1 MEASPTEGQTVSIL
15 SVMGRQA
22 REDVRELTA
31 FRRGLRQSL
40 TCWGDALFEL
50 CDAMLCGGGSVSSIP
65 SLSLEPVFRRSHGS
79 LYKALAKGRIDEDRL
94 RRLLVA
100 KRPMDWPMVFAVD
113 ASTWA
118 RCDAEC
124 SPERGFYYSA
134 SKHSAGQ
141 PIVAGWS
148 YQWISQLS
156 WAPDSWSAPLDAMRI
171 PPMRDA
177 TDTTIEQIRRLIDLL
192 PNNGE
197 VPVFVFDAGYDPIAI
212 GHDLGGERAEVLCRI
227 RDDRVFYCDPPPRAN
242 RPAGTGGRPPRHGK
256 AWKCSEVKSW
266 PEPSARLVASDP
278 RYGKVKVTAWHEMHP
293 RLSRRGHWSAYK
305 ALPIVRGAVIRV
317 DVEHLPKPTARAK
330 KTLWLWWSGDGEPD
344 LDLCWR
350 AYLRRFDIE
359 HEFRFAKGTLGWT
372 TPSLCTP
379 EQADRWTWLV
389 VGALTQLRL
398 ARGLVADLRL
408 PWERPRDPAQ
418 LTPAR
423 VRRGFRR
430 LRATIGTPA
439 SPPKSHT
446 AGPGRPKGTRKP
458 PRTRYP
464 AVKRAA

>member
-1 MEASPTEGQTVSIL
+1 MEGGQFST
-15 SVMGRQA
+15 G
-22 REDVRELTA
+22 
-31 FRRGLRQSL
+31 
-40 TCWGDALFEL
+40 
-50 CDAMLCGGGSVSSIP
+50 
-65 SLSLEPVFRRSHGS
+65 
-79 LYKALAKGRIDEDRL
+79 
-94 RRLLVA
+94 
-100 KRPMDWPMVFAVD
+100 VD
-113 ASTWA
+113 T
-118 RCDAEC
+118 
-124 SPERGFYYSA
+124 
-134 SKHSAGQ
+134 
-141 PIVAGWS
+141 
-148 YQWISQLS
+148 
-156 WAPDSWSAPLDAMRI
+156 
-171 PPMRDA
+171 
-177 TDTTIEQIRRLIDLL
+177 
-192 PNNGE
+192 
-197 VPVFVFDAGYDPIAI
+197 
-212 GHDLGGERAEVLCRI
+212 
-227 RDDRVFYCDPPPRAN
+227 
-242 RPAGTGGRPPRHGK
+242 
-256 AWKCSEVKSW
+256 
-266 PEPSARLVASDP
+266 
-278 RYGKVKVTAWHEMHP
+278 

-464 AVKRAA
+464 AVKKAA